1 MKPIRLAVAT
11 AALSLV
17 AAPFA
22 FAQGHAPVGTHGQAG
37 QHGASSTH
45 AHQPAAAASSDI
57 AGRISQNP
65 KLEARLQAML
75 PSGMTMEQAASG
87 FRNQGQFI
95 AALEASKNQG
105 ISFTDL
111 KAQMTGDHPVSLG
124 AAIRKLKP
132 APTTAANDQTDKA
145 TTTTSSKTSN

>member
-1 MKPIRLAVAT
+1 MKPIRLAVA
-11 AALSLV
+11 AAAFALT

-22 FAQGHAPVGTHGQAG
+22 FAQGHAPVATHGQAG
-37 QHGASSTH
+37 QHGASSAH
-45 AHQPAAAASSDI
+45 AHQPAAAAGSDI

-65 KLEARLQAML
+65 KLQARLEAML
-75 PSGMTMEQAASG
+75 PAGMTLEQAASG

-111 KAQMTGDHPVSLG
+111 KAQMTGDHPLSLG

-132 APTTAANDQTDKA
+132 APTATGGQTETPTTTKAND
-145 TTTTSSKTSN
+145 